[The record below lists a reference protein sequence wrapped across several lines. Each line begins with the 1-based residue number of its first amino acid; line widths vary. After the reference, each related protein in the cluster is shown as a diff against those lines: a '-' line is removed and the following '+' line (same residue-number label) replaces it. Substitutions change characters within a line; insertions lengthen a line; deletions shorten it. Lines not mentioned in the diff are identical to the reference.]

1 VEQYLIFLQ
10 KSPLNM
16 LLLGVALI
24 SGGMLLWPFLGRVF
38 RPTNDVGAFDA
49 VQMINRR
56 DAVLVDVRDAAEFAG
71 GHITNARHI
80 PEAQIA
86 QRLKELEKVKSKPI
100 IVTCRSGG
108 RSAAVTSLL
117 RKSGF
122 DEVYALRGGIA
133 AWQQAGMPLEK

>member
-1 VEQYLIFLQ
+1 VEQFLIFLQ

-24 SGGMLLWPFLGRVF
+24 SGGMLLWPFLGRAF

-56 DAVLVDVRDAAEFAG
+56 DAVLIDVRDAAEFAG

-86 QRLKELEKVKSKPI
+86 QRLKELDKVKSKPI
-100 IVTCRSGG
+100 IVTCRSGN
-108 RSAAVTSLL
+108 RSAAVTGLL

-133 AWQQAGMPLEK
+133 AWQQAGLPLEK